1 MKITLPGINLFE
13 DKLCDK
19 ITIAINEEIQNL
31 DKTLKYSL
39 TLEFDESL
47 IYCSESIQAFFIP
60 DEKLPQYQRGKEL
73 YGDDKMYAI
82 LGYQLKVA
90 EEAIESYGITINH
103 ASIQGSPFDEINCIN
118 LRLQEQEEKDLKLDK
133 KRKNEKSLKCNVIM
147 PSLTGFA
154 KNIYNA
160 FEKLEKERDNVL
172 ERAFNSKELYKKY
185 KALVGK
191 EELYKTYLDF
201 KSEYGDMW
209 IDSKEHRDELL
220 KKFHQTVK
228 IKAGLINDEKTISE
242 VIKPLVIPAKTI
254 FELKVCKRTKTGNG
268 IHKDI
273 GQVSLMTNGKIIKV
287 EYYARRKNYEII
299 DENFDDCYI
308 EVNDR
313 SDNFKLVN
321 SIRELVEMANT
332 IFEKYDFTINQDAMD
347 NVLDFI
353 DIKRLIKKARET

>member
-13 DKLCDK
+13 EKLCDK
-19 ITIAINEEIQNL
+19 IKIAINEEVQNL

-118 LRLQEQEEKDLKLDK
+118 VRLQEQEEKDLKLDK

-160 FEKLEKERDNVL
+160 FEKFEKERDNVL
-172 ERAFNSKELYKKY
+172 ERAFNSK
-185 KALVGK
+185 
-191 EELYKTYLDF
+191 
-201 KSEYGDMW
+201 
-209 IDSKEHRDELL
+209 
-220 KKFHQTVK
+220 
-228 IKAGLINDEKTISE
+228 
-242 VIKPLVIPAKTI
+242 
-254 FELKVCKRTKTGNG
+254 CK
-268 IHKDI
+268 
-273 GQVSLMTNGKIIKV
+273 
-287 EYYARRKNYEII
+287 
-299 DENFDDCYI
+299 
-308 EVNDR
+308 
-313 SDNFKLVN
+313 
-321 SIRELVEMANT
+321 
-332 IFEKYDFTINQDAMD
+332 
-347 NVLDFI
+347 
-353 DIKRLIKKARET
+353 

>member
-228 IKAGLINDEKTISE
+228 IKAGLITDEKMKSE
-242 VIKPLVIPAKTI
+242 VIKPLIIPAKTI
-254 FELKVCKRTKTGNG
+254 FELKVYKRTKTGNG
-268 IHKDI
+268 MHKDI
-273 GQVSLMTNGKIIKV
+273 GQVSLMTNGKIIKI
-287 EYYARRKNYEII
+287 EYFARRKNYEII